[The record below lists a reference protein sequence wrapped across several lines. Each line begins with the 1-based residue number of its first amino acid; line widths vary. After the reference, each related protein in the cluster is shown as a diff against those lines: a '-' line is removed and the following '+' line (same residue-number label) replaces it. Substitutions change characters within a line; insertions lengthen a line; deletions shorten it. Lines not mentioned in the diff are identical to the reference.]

1 MLELWVGFMV
11 SFKNHNHSMNVI
23 CKENIYA
30 RMFRQNNFQKYE
42 FSKQITN
49 ALSMDKTEEEKV
61 DLLAV
66 RKSFEKDPRK
76 VVEIEMNKDGIFSER
91 TIYAMENTLNLSLLS
106 PPEGP
111 KLASE
116 AEALFVLSKYGKQ
129 LETIESDFIEGYIS
143 PMVYRSSSMK
153 FPQVP
158 IAPKFVKM
166 IKDMN
171 AGSGVPH
178 ATITSTI
185 NNILDRF
192 FGAYIRVSNRVRL
205 GYGKVEE

>member
-1 MLELWVGFMV
+1 MV

-49 ALSMDKTEEEKV
+49 ALSMDETEENV
-61 DLLAV
+61 DILAV

-76 VVEIEMNKDGIFSER
+76 VIEIEMNKDGIFSER
-91 TIYAMENTLNLSLLS
+91 TIYAMENTLNMSLLS

-111 KLASE
+111 KLANE
-116 AEALFVLSKYGKQ
+116 AEALFVLSKNGHI
-129 LETIESDFIEGYIS
+129 LETVESDFIEGYIS

-192 FGAYIRVSNRVRL
+192 FSGYLLVSNRVKMV
-205 GYGKVEE
+205 YGKVEE

>member
-1 MLELWVGFMV
+1 MV
-11 SFKNHNHSMNVI
+11 LFKNHNYSMNVI

-30 RMFRQNNFQKYE
+30 KMLRQNNFQRYE

-49 ALSMDKTEEEKV
+49 ALSMDETEEEKV

-76 VVEIEMNKDGIFSER
+76 VIEIEMNKDGIFSER

-116 AEALFVLSKYGKQ
+116 AEALFVLSKRGTV
-129 LETIESDFIEGYIS
+129 LETTEADFIEGYIS

-192 FGAYIRVSNRVRL
+192 FSGYLLVSNRVKM

>member
-1 MLELWVGFMV
+1 MD
-11 SFKNHNHSMNVI
+11 
-23 CKENIYA
+23 
-30 RMFRQNNFQKYE
+30 NNFQKYE
-42 FSKQITN
+42 FSNQITN
-49 ALSMDKTEEEKV
+49 ALSMDETEEEKS
-61 DLLAV
+61 DFLEV
-66 RKSFEKDPRK
+66 RKSFEKDSRK
-76 VVEIEMNKDGIFSER
+76 VIEIEMDKDGRFSER
-91 TIYAMENTLNLSLLS
+91 TRYAMENTLNLSLLS

-116 AEALFVLSKYGKQ
+116 AEALFVLSKRGTV
-129 LETIESDFIEGYIS
+129 LETTEADFIEGYIS

-192 FGAYIRVSNRVRL
+192 FSGYLLVSNRVKM

>member
-1 MLELWVGFMV
+1 MV

-49 ALSMDKTEEEKV
+49 ALSMDETEENV
-61 DLLAV
+61 DILAV

-76 VVEIEMNKDGIFSER
+76 VIEIEMNKDGIFSER
-91 TIYAMENTLNLSLLS
+91 TIYAMENTLNMSLLS

-111 KLASE
+111 KLANE
-116 AEALFVLSKYGKQ
+116 AEALFLLSKNGHI
-129 LETIESDFIEGYIS
+129 LETVESDFIEGYIS

-192 FGAYIRVSNRVRL
+192 FSGYLLVSNRVKM

>member
-1 MLELWVGFMV
+1 MV
-11 SFKNHNHSMNVI
+11 LFKNHNYSMNVI

-30 RMFRQNNFQKYE
+30 KMLRQNNFQRYE

-49 ALSMDKTEEEKV
+49 ALSMDETEEEKV

-76 VVEIEMNKDGIFSER
+76 VIEIEMNKDGIFSER

-116 AEALFVLSKYGKQ
+116 AEALFVLSKRGTV
-129 LETIESDFIEGYIS
+129 LETTEADFIEGYIS

-192 FGAYIRVSNRVRL
+192 FSGYLLVSNRVKM
-205 GYGKVEE
+205 GYGKVVE

>member
-1 MLELWVGFMV
+1 
-11 SFKNHNHSMNVI
+11 MNVI

-49 ALSMDKTEEEKV
+49 ALSMDETEENV
-61 DLLAV
+61 DILAV

-76 VVEIEMNKDGIFSER
+76 VIEIEMNKDGIFSER
-91 TIYAMENTLNLSLLS
+91 TIYAMENTLNMSLLS

-111 KLASE
+111 KLANE
-116 AEALFVLSKYGKQ
+116 AEALFVLSKNGHI
-129 LETIESDFIEGYIS
+129 LETVESDFIEGYIS

-192 FGAYIRVSNRVRL
+192 FSGYLLVSNRVKM

>member
-1 MLELWVGFMV
+1 MV

-49 ALSMDKTEEEKV
+49 ALSMDETEENV
-61 DLLAV
+61 DILAV

-76 VVEIEMNKDGIFSER
+76 VIEIETNKDGIFSER
-91 TIYAMENTLNLSLLS
+91 TIYAMENTLNMSLLS

-111 KLASE
+111 KLANE
-116 AEALFVLSKYGKQ
+116 AEALFVLSKNGHI
-129 LETIESDFIEGYIS
+129 LETVESDFIEGYIS

-185 NNILDRF
+185 NNILYRF
-192 FGAYIRVSNRVRL
+192 FSGYLLVSNRVKM

>member
-1 MLELWVGFMV
+1 
-11 SFKNHNHSMNVI
+11 
-23 CKENIYA
+23 
-30 RMFRQNNFQKYE
+30 
-42 FSKQITN
+42 
-49 ALSMDKTEEEKV
+49 
-61 DLLAV
+61 
-66 RKSFEKDPRK
+66 
-76 VVEIEMNKDGIFSER
+76 
-91 TIYAMENTLNLSLLS
+91 MENTLNLSLVFA
-106 PPEGP
+106 PEGP
-111 KLASE
+111 KLANE
-116 AEALFVLSKYGKQ
+116 AEALFVLSKNGHIF
-129 LETIESDFIEGYIS
+129 ETVESDFIEGYIS

-192 FGAYIRVSNRVRL
+192 SVLIYV
-205 GYGKVEE
+205 

>member
-1 MLELWVGFMV
+1 
-11 SFKNHNHSMNVI
+11 MNVI

-30 RMFRQNNFQKYE
+30 IMFRQNNFQKYE

-49 ALSMDKTEEEKV
+49 ALSMDETEEEKV

-76 VVEIEMNKDGIFSER
+76 VIEIEMNKDGIFSER
-91 TIYAMENTLNLSLLS
+91 TIYAMENTLNMSLLS

-111 KLASE
+111 KLANE
-116 AEALFVLSKYGKQ
+116 AEALFVLSKNGHI
-129 LETIESDFIEGYIS
+129 LETVESDFIEGYIS

-192 FGAYIRVSNRVRL
+192 FSGYLLVSNRVKM

>member
-1 MLELWVGFMV
+1 
-11 SFKNHNHSMNVI
+11 
-23 CKENIYA
+23 
-30 RMFRQNNFQKYE
+30 
-42 FSKQITN
+42 
-49 ALSMDKTEEEKV
+49 
-61 DLLAV
+61 
-66 RKSFEKDPRK
+66 
-76 VVEIEMNKDGIFSER
+76 
-91 TIYAMENTLNLSLLS
+91 MENTLNLSLLS
-106 PPEGP
+106 PPEGS

-116 AEALFVLSKYGKQ
+116 AEALFVLSKDGKV
-129 LETIESDFIEGYIS
+129 LETTESGFIEGYIS

-158 IAPKFVKM
+158 IPPKFVKM

>member
-1 MLELWVGFMV
+1 MV

-49 ALSMDKTEEEKV
+49 ALSMDETEENV
-61 DLLAV
+61 DILAV

-76 VVEIEMNKDGIFSER
+76 VIEIEMNKDGIFSER
-91 TIYAMENTLNLSLLS
+91 TIYAMENTLNMSQLS

-111 KLASE
+111 KLANE
-116 AEALFVLSKYGKQ
+116 AEALFVLSKNGHI
-129 LETIESDFIEGYIS
+129 LETVESDFIEGYIS

-192 FGAYIRVSNRVRL
+192 FSGYLLVSNRVKM

>member
-1 MLELWVGFMV
+1 MV
-11 SFKNHNHSMNVI
+11 LFKNHNYSMNVI

-30 RMFRQNNFQKYE
+30 KMLRQNNFQRYE

-49 ALSMDKTEEEKV
+49 ALSMDETEEEKV

-76 VVEIEMNKDGIFSER
+76 VIEIEMNKDGIFSER

>member
-1 MLELWVGFMV
+1 
-11 SFKNHNHSMNVI
+11 
-23 CKENIYA
+23 
-30 RMFRQNNFQKYE
+30 
-42 FSKQITN
+42 
-49 ALSMDKTEEEKV
+49 MDETEEEKV
-61 DLLAV
+61 DLLDV

-76 VVEIEMNKDGIFSER
+76 VIEIEMNKDGIFSER

-111 KLASE
+111 KLANE
-116 AEALFVLSKYGKQ
+116 AEALFVLSKNGQ
-129 LETIESDFIEGYIS
+129 ILETVESDFIEGYIS

>member
-1 MLELWVGFMV
+1 MV

-30 RMFRQNNFQKYE
+30 RMFGQNNFQKYE

-49 ALSMDKTEEEKV
+49 ALSMDETEENV
-61 DLLAV
+61 DILAV

-76 VVEIEMNKDGIFSER
+76 VIEIEMNKDGIFSER
-91 TIYAMENTLNLSLLS
+91 TIYAMENTLNMSLLS

-111 KLASE
+111 KLANE
-116 AEALFVLSKYGKQ
+116 AEALFVLSKNGHI
-129 LETIESDFIEGYIS
+129 LETVESDFIEGYIS

-192 FGAYIRVSNRVRL
+192 FSGYLLVSNRVKM

>member
-1 MLELWVGFMV
+1 
-11 SFKNHNHSMNVI
+11 
-23 CKENIYA
+23 
-30 RMFRQNNFQKYE
+30 
-42 FSKQITN
+42 
-49 ALSMDKTEEEKV
+49 MDETEEEKG
-61 DLLAV
+61 DFLEV

-76 VVEIEMNKDGIFSER
+76 VIEIEMDKDGRFSER
-91 TIYAMENTLNLSLLS
+91 TRYAMENTLNLSLLS

-116 AEALFVLSKYGKQ
+116 AEALFVLSKRGTV
-129 LETIESDFIEGYIS
+129 LETTEADFIEGYIS

-171 AGSGVPH
+171 AGSGVRH

-192 FGAYIRVSNRVRL
+192 FSGYLLVSNRVKM

>member
-1 MLELWVGFMV
+1 MV

-49 ALSMDKTEEEKV
+49 ALSMDETEENV
-61 DLLAV
+61 DILAV

-76 VVEIEMNKDGIFSER
+76 VIEIEMNKDGIFSER
-91 TIYAMENTLNLSLLS
+91 TIYAMENTLNMSLLS

-111 KLASE
+111 KLANE
-116 AEALFVLSKYGKQ
+116 AEALFVLSKNGHI
-129 LETIESDFIEGYIS
+129 LETVESDFIEGYIS

-192 FGAYIRVSNRVRL
+192 FSGYLLVSNRVKM
-205 GYGKVEE
+205 GYGKVGE

>member
-1 MLELWVGFMV
+1 
-11 SFKNHNHSMNVI
+11 MNVI
-23 CKENIYA
+23 CKENTHA
-30 RMFRQNNFQKYE
+30 LMFWQNNFQKYE
-42 FSKQITN
+42 FSEQITN
-49 ALSMDKTEEEKV
+49 ALSMDETEEEKV

-76 VVEIEMNKDGIFSER
+76 VIEIEMNKDGIFSER
-91 TIYAMENTLNLSLLS
+91 TIYAMENTLNMSLLS

-111 KLASE
+111 KLANE
-116 AEALFVLSKYGKQ
+116 AEALFVLSKNGHI
-129 LETIESDFIEGYIS
+129 LETVESDFIEGYIS

-192 FGAYIRVSNRVRL
+192 FSGYLLVSNRVKM

>member
-1 MLELWVGFMV
+1 
-11 SFKNHNHSMNVI
+11 
-23 CKENIYA
+23 
-30 RMFRQNNFQKYE
+30 
-42 FSKQITN
+42 
-49 ALSMDKTEEEKV
+49 MDETEENV
-61 DLLAV
+61 AILAV

-76 VVEIEMNKDGIFSER
+76 VIEIEMNKDGIFSER
-91 TIYAMENTLNLSLLS
+91 TIYAMENTLNMSLLS

-111 KLASE
+111 KLANE
-116 AEALFVLSKYGKQ
+116 AEALFVLSKNGHI
-129 LETIESDFIEGYIS
+129 LETVESDFIEGYIS

-166 IKDMN
+166 IKEMN

-192 FGAYIRVSNRVRL
+192 FSGYLLVSNRVKM

>member
-1 MLELWVGFMV
+1 
-11 SFKNHNHSMNVI
+11 MNVI
-23 CKENIYA
+23 CKENIYT

-42 FSKQITN
+42 FSEQITN
-49 ALSMDKTEEEKV
+49 ALSMDETEEEKV
-61 DLLAV
+61 DFLAV
-66 RKSFEKDPRK
+66 RKSFEKDPTK
-76 VVEIEMNKDGIFSER
+76 FIEIEMNKDGGFSER

-111 KLASE
+111 RLANE
-116 AEALFVLSKYGKQ
+116 AEALFVLSKHGKG

-205 GYGKVEE
+205 GYGKVGE

>member
-1 MLELWVGFMV
+1 
-11 SFKNHNHSMNVI
+11 
-23 CKENIYA
+23 
-30 RMFRQNNFQKYE
+30 
-42 FSKQITN
+42 
-49 ALSMDKTEEEKV
+49 MDETEEEKV

-76 VVEIEMNKDGIFSER
+76 VIEIEMNKDGIFSER

-116 AEALFVLSKYGKQ
+116 AEALFVLSKNGHI
-129 LETIESDFIEGYIS
+129 LETVESDFIEGYIS

-192 FGAYIRVSNRVRL
+192 FSGYLLVSNRVKM

>member
-1 MLELWVGFMV
+1 MV
-11 SFKNHNHSMNVI
+11 SFKNHKHSMNVI

-49 ALSMDKTEEEKV
+49 ALSMDETEENV
-61 DLLAV
+61 DILAV

-76 VVEIEMNKDGIFSER
+76 VIEIEMNKDGIFSER
-91 TIYAMENTLNLSLLS
+91 TIYAMENTLNMSLLS

-111 KLASE
+111 KLANE
-116 AEALFVLSKYGKQ
+116 AEALFVLSKNGHI
-129 LETIESDFIEGYIS
+129 LETVESDFIEGYIS

-192 FGAYIRVSNRVRL
+192 FSGYLLVSNRVKM

>member
-1 MLELWVGFMV
+1 MV
-11 SFKNHNHSMNVI
+11 LFKNHNYSMNVI

-30 RMFRQNNFQKYE
+30 KMLRQNNFQRYE

-49 ALSMDKTEEEKV
+49 ALSMDETEEEKV

-76 VVEIEMNKDGIFSER
+76 VIKIEMNKDGIFSER

-116 AEALFVLSKYGKQ
+116 AEALFVLSKRGTV
-129 LETIESDFIEGYIS
+129 LETTEADFIEGYIS

-192 FGAYIRVSNRVRL
+192 FSGYLLVSNRVKM

>member
-1 MLELWVGFMV
+1 
-11 SFKNHNHSMNVI
+11 
-23 CKENIYA
+23 
-30 RMFRQNNFQKYE
+30 
-42 FSKQITN
+42 
-49 ALSMDKTEEEKV
+49 MDETEENV
-61 DLLAV
+61 DILAV

-76 VVEIEMNKDGIFSER
+76 VIEIEMNKDGIFSER
-91 TIYAMENTLNLSLLS
+91 TIYAMENTLNMSLLS

-111 KLASE
+111 KLANE
-116 AEALFVLSKYGKQ
+116 AEALFVLSKNGHI
-129 LETIESDFIEGYIS
+129 LETVESDFIEGYIS

-178 ATITSTI
+178 AAITSTI

-192 FGAYIRVSNRVRL
+192 FSGYLLVSNRVKM

>member
-1 MLELWVGFMV
+1 MV

-49 ALSMDKTEEEKV
+49 ALSMDETEENV
-61 DLLAV
+61 DILAV

-76 VVEIEMNKDGIFSER
+76 VIEIEMNKDGIFSER
-91 TIYAMENTLNLSLLS
+91 TIYAMENTLNMSLLS

-111 KLASE
+111 KLANE
-116 AEALFVLSKYGKQ
+116 AEALFVLSKNGHI
-129 LETIESDFIEGYIS
+129 LETVESDFIEGYIS

-192 FGAYIRVSNRVRL
+192 FSGYLLVSNRVKM

>member
-1 MLELWVGFMV
+1 MV

-49 ALSMDKTEEEKV
+49 ALSMDETEENV
-61 DLLAV
+61 DILAV

-76 VVEIEMNKDGIFSER
+76 VIEIEMNKDGIFSER
-91 TIYAMENTLNLSLLS
+91 TIYAMENTLNMSLLS

-111 KLASE
+111 KLANE
-116 AEALFVLSKYGKQ
+116 AEALFVLSKNGHI
-129 LETIESDFIEGYIS
+129 LETVEADFIEGYIS

-192 FGAYIRVSNRVRL
+192 FSGYLLVSNRVKM

>member
-1 MLELWVGFMV
+1 
-11 SFKNHNHSMNVI
+11 
-23 CKENIYA
+23 
-30 RMFRQNNFQKYE
+30 
-42 FSKQITN
+42 
-49 ALSMDKTEEEKV
+49 MDETEEEKV

-76 VVEIEMNKDGIFSER
+76 VIEIEMNKDGIFSER

-116 AEALFVLSKYGKQ
+116 AEALFVLSKRGAV
-129 LETIESDFIEGYIS
+129 LETTEADFIEGYIS
-143 PMVYRSSSMK
+143 PKVYRSSSMK

-166 IKDMN
+166 IKGMN

-192 FGAYIRVSNRVRL
+192 FSGYLLVSNRVKM

>member
-1 MLELWVGFMV
+1 MV

-49 ALSMDKTEEEKV
+49 ALSMDETEENV
-61 DLLAV
+61 DILAV

-76 VVEIEMNKDGIFSER
+76 VIEIEMNKDGIFSER
-91 TIYAMENTLNLSLLS
+91 TIYAMENTLNMSLLS
-106 PPEGP
+106 PPEGS
-111 KLASE
+111 KLANE
-116 AEALFVLSKYGKQ
+116 AEALFVLSKNGHI
-129 LETIESDFIEGYIS
+129 LETVESDFIEGYIS

-192 FGAYIRVSNRVRL
+192 FSGYLLVSNRVKM

>member
-1 MLELWVGFMV
+1 MV

-49 ALSMDKTEEEKV
+49 ALSMDETEENV
-61 DLLAV
+61 DILAV
-66 RKSFEKDPRK
+66 RKFFEKDPRK
-76 VVEIEMNKDGIFSER
+76 VIEIEMNKDGIFSER
-91 TIYAMENTLNLSLLS
+91 TIYAMENTLNMSLLS

-111 KLASE
+111 KLANE
-116 AEALFVLSKYGKQ
+116 AEALFVLSKNGHI
-129 LETIESDFIEGYIS
+129 LETVESDFIEGYIS

-192 FGAYIRVSNRVRL
+192 FSGYLLVSNRVKM

>member
-1 MLELWVGFMV
+1 MV
-11 SFKNHNHSMNVI
+11 LFKNHNYSMNVI

-30 RMFRQNNFQKYE
+30 KMLRQNNFQRYE

-49 ALSMDKTEEEKV
+49 ALSMDETEEEKV

-76 VVEIEMNKDGIFSER
+76 VIEIEMNKDGIFSER

-111 KLASE
+111 KLANE
-116 AEALFVLSKYGKQ
+116 AEALFVLSKNGHI
-129 LETIESDFIEGYIS
+129 LETVESDFIEGYIS

-192 FGAYIRVSNRVRL
+192 FSGYLLVSNRVKM

>member
-1 MLELWVGFMV
+1 MV
-11 SFKNHNHSMNVI
+11 LFKNHNYSMNVI
-23 CKENIYA
+23 CKENIYVC
-30 RMFRQNNFQKYE
+30 MFRQNNFQKYE

-49 ALSMDKTEEEKV
+49 ALSMDETEEEKV
-61 DLLAV
+61 DLLDV

-76 VVEIEMNKDGIFSER
+76 VIEIEMNKDGIFSER

-111 KLASE
+111 KLANE
-116 AEALFVLSKYGKQ
+116 AEALFVLSKNGHI
-129 LETIESDFIEGYIS
+129 LETVESDFIEGYIS

-192 FGAYIRVSNRVRL
+192 FSGYVLVSNRIRL